1 MPQRPPEIIYT
12 ERLLLRK
19 PEIEDTAAIFDLY
32 AQDPEVTRYLT
43 WAPHQSI
50 ADTKLFLRRCMHVW
64 SEGTAFPWTI
74 VRKSDKQ
81 LLGMIEI
88 VGIDHSGINL
98 GYVLAR
104 QFWGKGY
111 MTESLRQIIDWAF
124 SQDDVFRVWAICDVE
139 NTASVRVLENSGMQ
153 QEGILRRWLKLAY
166 FGGIPRD
173 CYCYSIVK

>member
-1 MPQRPPEIIYT
+1 MPHRPPEIIST

-19 PEIEDTAAIFDLY
+19 PEMEDAVAIFELY

-50 ADTKLFLRRCMHVW
+50 RDTNLFLQRCINVWHV
-64 SEGTAFPWTI
+64 GTAFPWTI
-74 VRKSDKQ
+74 VRKADNQ

-98 GYVLAR
+98 GYVLAKK
-104 QFWGKGY
+104 FWGNGY
-111 MTESLRQIIDWAF
+111 MTESLKTIIYWAL
-124 SQDDVFRVWAICDVE
+124 SQDDIFRIWAICDVE

-153 QEGILRRWLKLAY
+153 QEGVLRRWVKLAH
-166 FGGIPRD
+166 FGDLPRD